1 MIKATSG
8 WITLTACFL
17 SSGGQQVAKQQSTES
32 FDLPLKSDA
41 ARASFSLGVGSRLDV
56 ASLVMICVSV
66 VTAYLVLPP
75 LYSVIQTSLF
85 TTKLTGEIDQFTLRY
100 YEDLLRELQILG
112 PFLNTFYFSIGSALF
127 ATLLGGSIAWVVVR
141 TDSPLR
147 GLGYFTAFAS
157 FGTPFILYT
166 IGWLLLLGK
175 AGPINYWLKTLLDQ
189 TGPVI
194 NVYSMFGMI
203 LIESLLWSPFVFLML
218 AAAFRSMDPSL
229 EEASAACGARVWQTM
244 RRISL
249 RLMLPAFFSVMLL
262 IFIRTFESFE
272 IPALVGL
279 PGDIRVLTTSIYLDA
294 QKLPP
299 RYGSAGAFSVFLM
312 VVVAVTLYFY
322 FRMTREGDR
331 YHTVTGKGYR
341 PALINLGRWR
351 YLAGSALVTYSIVL
365 LVLPFLI
372 ILWASLLPFYMQ
384 PSLEGLAK
392 FTIKNYMTAI
402 HYPKLTDAIKNSVLL
417 GLGSSS
423 LVMALTLLASWLLV
437 RTKIRGRWLLDL
449 MTTLPLLFPG
459 IVMGLAILRFY
470 LFVPIPV
477 YGTLWILLIAFV
489 TRYIPYGIRYT
500 HSGLLQ
506 LHKELEEASYVSGA
520 SWFSSMRRII
530 LPLITPSFLG
540 GWIFI
545 FLLSAKEL
553 SMSVLLVSPQTPVVS
568 VAIFELWENAQVGE
582 LAAFGVIWTV
592 ILVTVAIVYYAFAR
606 RYGIQQS

>member
-1 MIKATSG
+1 M
-8 WITLTACFL
+8 
-17 SSGGQQVAKQQSTES
+17 AKQQSSDTL
-32 FDLPLKSDA
+32 DLPLKSRA
-41 ARASFSLGVGSRLDV
+41 AGRVFTLGLASRFDV
-56 ASLVMICVSV
+56 ASVVMILVSFI
-66 VTAYLVLPP
+66 TAYLVLPP

-112 PFLNTFYFSIGSALF
+112 PFLNTFYFAIGSALC
-127 ATLLGGSIAWVVVR
+127 ATVLGGSIAWLVVR

-175 AGPINYWLKTLLDQ
+175 AGPVNYWLKTLLNQ
-189 TGPVI
+189 TGPVLD
-194 NVYSMFGMI
+194 VYSMHGMI
-203 LIESLLWSPFVFLML
+203 LIESLLWSPLVFLML

-229 EEASAACGARVWQTM
+229 EEASSVCGARIWQTL

-249 RLMLPAFFSVMLL
+249 RLMLPALFSVMLL

-299 RYGSAGAFSVFLM
+299 RYGSAGAFSVLLM
-312 VVVAVTLYFY
+312 IVVAATLYYY
-322 FRMTREGDR
+322 FRLTREGER

-341 PALINLGRWR
+341 PTLIGLGRWR
-351 YLAGSALVTYSIVL
+351 FVAGSLLVAYSIIL

-384 PSLEGLAK
+384 PSIEAISR
-392 FTIKNYMTAI
+392 FTIKNYLTAI
-402 HYPKLTDAIKNSVLL
+402 HFPKITDAIKNSVLL
-417 GLGSSS
+417 GLGSASF
-423 LVMALTLLASWLLV
+423 VMVLTLFASWLLV

-449 MTTLPLLFPG
+449 LTTLPLLFPG

-520 SWFSSMRRII
+520 SWISSMRRII

-582 LAAFGVIWTV
+582 LAAFGVIWTA
-592 ILVTVAIVYYAFAR
+592 ILVTVAILYYSFAR
-606 RYGIQQS
+606 RYGIQQN

>member
-1 MIKATSG
+1 
-8 WITLTACFL
+8 
-17 SSGGQQVAKQQSTES
+17 VAKQQSTES
-32 FDLPLKSDA
+32 FDLPLKRAA
-41 ARASFSLGVGSRLDV
+41 ARASFSLSVGSRLDV
-56 ASLVMICVSV
+56 ASVVMICVSV

-100 YEDLLRELQILG
+100 YEDLLRELQIIG

-127 ATLLGGSIAWVVVR
+127 ATLLGGSIAWIVVR

-203 LIESLLWSPFVFLML
+203 LIESLLWSPFVFLIL
-218 AAAFRSMDPSL
+218 AAAFRSMEPSH

-417 GLGSSS
+417 GLGSAS

>member
-1 MIKATSG
+1 M
-8 WITLTACFL
+8 
-17 SSGGQQVAKQQSTES
+17 AKQQSS
-32 FDLPLKSDA
+32 QAYDVPLKSST
-41 ARASFSLGVGSRLDV
+41 ARDVRGMFGLGLTSRLDV
-56 ASLVMICVSV
+56 ATCVMIAVSV
-66 VTAYLVLPP
+66 ITAYLVLPP
-75 LYSVIQTSLF
+75 LYSVVQTSLF
-85 TTKLTGEIDQFTLRY
+85 TTKLTGEIDEFTLQY
-100 YEDLLRELQILG
+100 YRDVFAELTILG
-112 PFLNTFYFSIGSALF
+112 PFLNSLYFSIGSAIF
-127 ATLLGGSIAWVVVR
+127 ATLLGGSIAWVVTR
-141 TDSPLR
+141 TDAPLR
-147 GLGYFTAFAS
+147 SLGYFTAFAS

-175 AGPINYWLKTLLDQ
+175 AGPINYWLKTWLDQ
-189 TGPVI
+189 AGPVI
-194 NVYSMFGMI
+194 NVYSLFGMI

-229 EEASAACGARVWQTM
+229 EEASSVCGARVWQTL

-249 RLMLPAFFSVMLL
+249 RLMLPAFFSVLLL

-299 RYGSAGAFSVFLM
+299 RYGSAGAFAVLLM
-312 VVVAVTLYFY
+312 LVVAGTLYLY
-322 FRMTREGDR
+322 FRITREGER
-331 YHTVTGKGYR
+331 FHTVTGKGYR
-341 PALINLGRWR
+341 PALIRLGRWR
-351 YLAGSALVTYSIVL
+351 YVAASGLLIYSLVL

-372 ILWASLLPFYMQ
+372 ILWASFLPFYMQ
-384 PSLEGLAK
+384 PSWEGVSR
-392 FTIKNYMTAI
+392 FTLKNYVTALNF
-402 HYPKLTDAIKNSVLL
+402 PKITDSIKNSVLL
-417 GLGSSS
+417 GLGSASF
-423 LVMALTLLASWLLV
+423 VMVLTMLASWILV
-437 RTKIRGRWLLDL
+437 RTKIRGRWLLDFL
-449 MTTLPLLFPG
+449 TTLPLLFPG

-477 YGTLWILLIAFV
+477 YGTLWILLIAFA

-500 HSGLLQ
+500 HSALLQ

-540 GWIFI
+540 GWIFV

-592 ILVTVAIVYYAFAR
+592 ILVTVAILYYVLAR

>member
-1 MIKATSG
+1 MAKRPTSDA
-8 WITLTACFL
+8 L
-17 SSGGQQVAKQQSTES
+17 E
-32 FDLPLKSDA
+32 LPLKESAAGRLFSFNLA
-41 ARASFSLGVGSRLDV
+41 ARFDV
-56 ASLVMICVSV
+56 ATVVMIFVSLI
-66 VTAYLVLPP
+66 TAYLVLPP

-100 YEDLLRELQILG
+100 YEDLFRELQVIG
-112 PFLNTFYFSIGSALF
+112 PFLNTFNFSIGSALG
-127 ATLLGGSIAWVVVR
+127 ATLLGGSIAWLVVR

-175 AGPINYWLKTLLDQ
+175 AGPINYWLKFLLNQ
-189 TGPVI
+189 TTPVI

-229 EEASAACGARVWQTM
+229 EEASSVCGARMWQTM

-279 PGDIRVLTTSIYLDA
+279 PGDIRVLTTSIYQDA
-294 QKLPP
+294 QRLPP
-299 RYGSAGAFSVFLM
+299 RYGSAGAFSVLLM
-312 VVVAVTLYFY
+312 VVVALTLYFY
-322 FRMTREGDR
+322 FRITREGDR

-341 PALINLGRWR
+341 PALIQLGRWR
-351 YLAGSALVTYSIVL
+351 YLAGSALVVYSIVL

-372 ILWASLLPFYMQ
+372 ILWASFLPFYMQ

-392 FTIKNYMTAI
+392 FTLKNYVTAL
-402 HYPKLTDAIKNSVLL
+402 HFPKLLDSVKNSVLL
-417 GLGSSS
+417 GLGSASF
-423 LVMALTLLASWLLV
+423 VMALTLLASWLLV

-449 MTTLPLLFPG
+449 LTTLPLLFPG

-592 ILVTVAIVYYAFAR
+592 ILVTVAVFYYAFAR
-606 RYGIQQS
+606 RYGIQQN

>member
-1 MIKATSG
+1 
-8 WITLTACFL
+8 
-17 SSGGQQVAKQQSTES
+17 VAKQQSTEAL
-32 FDLPLKSDA
+32 DLPAS
-41 ARASFSLGVGSRLDV
+41 ARATRGWLGIGAASQFDV
-56 ASLVMICVSV
+56 ATGLMIAVSLI
-66 VTAYLVLPP
+66 TAYLVLPP

-85 TTKLTGEIDQFTLRY
+85 TTKLTGEIDQFTFRY
-100 YEDLLRELQILG
+100 YEDLIRELQVVG
-112 PFLNTFYFSIGSALF
+112 PFLNTFYFAVGSALL
-127 ATLLGGSIAWVVVR
+127 ATTLGGAIAWIVVR

-166 IGWLLLLGK
+166 IGWLLLLGR

-189 TGPVI
+189 TGPVL
-194 NVYSMFGMI
+194 NVYSLTGMI
-203 LIESLLWSPFVFLML
+203 FIESLLWSPFVFLML

-229 EEASAACGARVWQTM
+229 EEASAACGARVWQTL

-249 RLMLPAFFSVMLL
+249 RLLLPAFFSVMLL

-299 RYGSAGAFSVFLM
+299 RYGSAGAFSVLLM
-312 VVVAVTLYFY
+312 VVVAATLYFY
-322 FRMTREGDR
+322 FRLTRDGDR
-331 YHTVTGKGYR
+331 FHTVTGKGYR
-341 PALINLGRWR
+341 PTRVSLGRWR
-351 YLAGSALVTYSIVL
+351 YLTASGLLLYSVVL

-372 ILWASLLPFYMQ
+372 ILWASMLPFYMQ

-392 FTIKNYMTAI
+392 FTTKNYVTAL
-402 HYPKLTDAIKNSVLL
+402 HFPKITDAIKNSVLL
-417 GLGSSS
+417 GLGSASF
-423 LVMALTLLASWLLV
+423 VMVLTVLASWLLV

-449 MTTLPLLFPG
+449 LTTLPLLFPG

-520 SWFSSMRRII
+520 SWSSSMRRIV

-568 VAIFELWENAQVGE
+568 VAIFELWENAQIGE
-582 LAAFGVIWTV
+582 LAAFGVIWTA
-592 ILVTVAIVYYAFAR
+592 ILVTVAVLYYVIAR
-606 RYGIQQS
+606 RYGVQQN

>member
-1 MIKATSG
+1 
-8 WITLTACFL
+8 
-17 SSGGQQVAKQQSTES
+17 VAKQQSTES
-32 FDLPLKSDA
+32 FDLPLKSAA

-56 ASLVMICVSV
+56 ASVVMICVSV

-100 YEDLLRELQILG
+100 YEDLLRELQIIG

-127 ATLLGGSIAWVVVR
+127 ATLLGGSIAWIVVR

-341 PALINLGRWR
+341 PTLINLGRWR
-351 YLAGSALVTYSIVL
+351 YVAGSALVTYSIVL

-392 FTIKNYMTAI
+392 FTIKNYVTAI
-402 HYPKLTDAIKNSVLL
+402 HYPKLTDAIKNSILL
-417 GLGSSS
+417 GLGSASF
-423 LVMALTLLASWLLV
+423 VMALTLLASWLLV